1 MTMPTLDVGGAGE
14 DLRIRVRVKPRA
26 VRSRVLPAR
35 EGLLEV
41 AVAAPPVD
49 GAANTELVAV
59 LASALGLPR
68 RNVEIVNGAGSRIKS
83 VRVRGLTG
91 AELESRLSAGEAKR

>member
-1 MTMPTLDVGGAGE
+1 MAALDVGGSDD

-26 VRSRVLPAR
+26 SRSRVLPAR

-49 GAANTELVAV
+49 GAANAELVAV
-59 LASALGLPR
+59 LASALSLPR
-68 RNVEIVNGAGSRIKS
+68 RSVEILSGASGRVKS
-83 VRVRGLTG
+83 VRIRGLTG
-91 AELESRLSAGEAKR
+91 AELTSRLSGGEAKR

>member
-1 MTMPTLDVGGAGE
+1 MASLDVGGSGD

-26 VRSRVLPAR
+26 ARSRVLPAR

-49 GAANTELVAV
+49 GAANDELVAV
-59 LASALGLPR
+59 LASALGVPR
-68 RNVEIVNGAGSRIKS
+68 RSVDILSGASGRVKTVRI
-83 VRVRGLTG
+83 RGLTG
-91 AELESRLSAGEAKR
+91 AQLTSRLSGGEVKR